1 MLKQVQTGCDV
12 FVQPLVCNLELRT
25 CNCSSKDGSMIRDW
39 QRRTV
44 LRIEMLKQVHD
55 ASLDSLNDLDL
66 PTSILKP
73 LTPAFA
79 LTTHNCSSSSKDGS

>member
-1 MLKQVQTGCDV
+1 
-12 FVQPLVCNLELRT
+12 
-25 CNCSSKDGSMIRDW
+25 MIRDW

-55 ASLDSLNDLDL
+55 ASLDSLNNLDL

-79 LTTHNCSSSSKDGS
+79 LTTHNLQLGTDIFLLPTRNHLPRTRH